1 MKIVVTGKNISVN
14 DKIQDAID
22 KKFEKLGKYFAEDAK
37 ANVFIRPERDKV
49 KMEATIS
56 VKGALFRAEDV
67 EQDVFDCIDTVA
79 EKLQKQLSKHKGKMQ
94 KRYRGNESVRFE
106 MIPDVP
112 EEVEEPKLVRTKTVK
127 VKPLTVDE
135 AALEMEM
142 VQHDFYAFVNEKTG
156 AVNIVYKRKDGEYG
170 LLETE
175 K

>member
-14 DKIQDAID
+14 EKIQEAID
-22 KKFEKLGKYFAEDAK
+22 KKFDKLGKYFSEDAK

-67 EQDVFDCIDTVA
+67 EQDVFDCIDVVG

-106 MIPDVP
+106 MIPDYVEP
-112 EEVEEPKLVRTKTVK
+112 VEEPKVVRTKTLK
-127 VKPLTVDE
+127 LKPLTVDE
-135 AALEMEM
+135 ATLEMEM
-142 VQHDFYAFVNEKTG
+142 LQHDFFVFLNEKTG
-156 AVNIVYKRKDGEYG
+156 KVAVAYKRKDGEYG
-170 LLETE
+170 VLETE
-175 K
+175 